1 MLYSLNQYRSTSQ
14 KGVSMRL
21 SCLQEHLRRGLA
33 SVSRAAATKSTL
45 PVLSHI
51 LLASDAGHLKLAA
64 TNLEIGMLT
73 WIGANITAE
82 GGVAAPARLL
92 NDIVAGL
99 PNDVI
104 DLALDSASQTLRLRC
119 GDVTA
124 AIKCIEAEEF
134 PTIPTIATGA
144 PTVALPAQAL
154 REVIEQV
161 AFAAATDDTR
171 PILTGV
177 ACRFGGQAITLTA
190 SDGFRLARRVLP
202 LPSPVAAAIDVL
214 VPARAL
220 AEVARS
226 IGDSSGDTQ
235 IIITPSG
242 GQIVFR
248 TEQTELV
255 SRLIDGTYP
264 DVQRVIPQ
272 TYRTRAVMDRLQLA
286 QAVKL
291 AAYIAAAA
299 TNTVKVSIDAG
310 SDQAP
315 GRLTI
320 SATAAEVGEN
330 QTVREG
336 MVSGEGGQILLN
348 ARYVADVLG
357 AINTPQLALELQH
370 AQSPA
375 IFRPVGVEEYVCA
388 IMPMQVR

>member
-1 MLYSLNQYRSTSQ
+1 
-14 KGVSMRL
+14 MRL

-33 SVSRAAATKSTL
+33 GVSRAAAAKSTL
-45 PVLSHI
+45 PVLSHV
-51 LLASDAGHLKLAA
+51 LLASDAGQLKLAA

-82 GGVAAPARLL
+82 GAVAAPARLL
-92 NDIVAGL
+92 NDIVGGL
-99 PNDVI
+99 PDDLI
-104 DLALDSASQTLRLRC
+104 DLTLDRASQTLRLHC

-134 PTIPTIATGA
+134 PTIPSLASSL
-144 PTVALPAQAL
+144 PTVSLPAQAL
-154 REVIEQV
+154 REAIEQV

-177 ACRFGGQAITLTA
+177 ACRLAGQAITLTA

-202 LPSPVAAAIDVL
+202 LPSPVAVPVDVL
-214 VPARAL
+214 VPARGL

-226 IGDSSGDTQ
+226 IGDSSSDTQ
-235 IIITPSG
+235 IVVTPSG

-248 TEQTELV
+248 TKQTELV

-272 TYRTRAVMDRLQLA
+272 TYRTRAIMDRLQLA

-299 TNTVKVSIDAG
+299 TNTIKVRIDAG
-310 SDQAP
+310 GDQAP
-315 GRLTI
+315 QRLTI

-330 QTVREG
+330 QIVCEG
-336 MVSGEGGQILLN
+336 LVSGEDAQILLN

-357 AINTPQLALELQH
+357 AINTPQLALELQR

-375 IFRPVGVEEYVCA
+375 IFRPVGVQEYVCA